1 MLDMQSWSTE
11 ATVIERWAIDTVAGA
26 LRRISADRLEKQLS
40 ERFRLTRRDAGL
52 TIRRLVIKGE
62 LVYTY
67 ELGCSFVEISFQR
80 PVRITDH
87 LILLPENLYYSGSAE
102 DVPVYLKSGAAFGSG
117 QHATTRLALKGIE
130 YALSDKGPMNQSNWR
145 MGTVLDVG
153 TGSGVLVIAA
163 VKMGIDRGFG
173 IDIDESAGA
182 EARENVKLNGIEG
195 KVRIAIQSLDDT
207 DVGTGFIMITANLRL
222 PSLVQLC
229 RRFAELISDDG
240 CIVISGIREEEEQ
253 RLLEIYSQQNF
264 TPCWQAEENG
274 WAGFVFIR
282 STRINAETHR

>member
-1 MLDMQSWSTE
+1 MLDMQIWSTE
-11 ATVIERWAIDTVAGA
+11 ATLIERWAIDTVAGA
-26 LRRISADRLEKQLS
+26 LRRISADRLAKQLS
-40 ERFRLTRRDAGL
+40 KRFRLTRGDAGL
-52 TIRRLVIKGE
+52 IVRDLVKKGE
-62 LVYTY
+62 LLYTY

-87 LILLPENLYYSGSAE
+87 LILLPENLDYSGSAE
-102 DVPVYLKSGAAFGSG
+102 DIPVYLKSGASFGSG
-117 QHATTRLALKGIE
+117 QHATTRLALKGIA

-153 TGSGVLVIAA
+153 TGSGVLVVAA
-163 VKMGIDRGFG
+163 VKMGVDRGFG
-173 IDIDESAGA
+173 IDIDECAGA
-182 EARENVKLNGIEG
+182 EARENVKINGIEG

-229 RRFAELISDDG
+229 SRFAELISDDG
-240 CIVISGIREEEEQ
+240 CIVISGLRVEEVQ
-253 RLLEIYSQQNF
+253 RLVEIYSQQQF

-274 WAGFVFIR
+274 WAGIVFIR